1 MGVLDLFLDL
11 AALPS
16 PPGKE
21 RAVAD
26 RLTAELRGLGLDV
39 EEDDA
44 GRKIGSDAGNLYCRV
59 PGTAEGTP
67 LFFCAHMD
75 TVLPSGP
82 IEPVV
87 EDGVVRN
94 AAGTILGAD
103 NKAAVAA
110 MVEATR
116 RVLEDA
122 RPHAGLELVFTL
134 QEEVGLKGV
143 EQFDCGRLAAQVGYV
158 YDMAG
163 PIGEVILGAPHAT
176 IMEVTFVGRAA
187 HSGIAPEDGRSAI
200 LAAAR
205 AIADMRLGRLDEETT
220 ANVGTIKGG
229 VARNIVPER
238 CTISAEARSHDERK
252 LAEAAQ
258 EMLEACTFA
267 ASLTGCEVETEVARW
282 YKGYRFRREDDA
294 VRLARAALEKTGH
307 EPTYALSNG
316 GADANIFNIRGLT
329 CVNLSNG
336 MADIH
341 TPDEHI
347 TVADLEGMVEVT
359 LALLEEARAA

>member
-1 MGVLDLFLDL
+1 VGVLELFLDL

-21 RAVAD
+21 RVVAD
-26 RLTAELRGLGLDV
+26 RLTAELREIGLEV
-39 EEDDA
+39 MEDDA
-44 GRKIGSDAGNLYCRV
+44 GPKIGSDAGNLYCRV
-59 PGTAEGTP
+59 PGNAEGTP

-87 EDGVVRN
+87 ADGVVRN
-94 AAGTILGAD
+94 AGGTILGAD

-110 MVEATR
+110 MVDATR
-116 RVLEDA
+116 QVLEEG
-122 RPHAGLELVFTL
+122 RMHAGIELVFTL

-143 EQFDCGRLAAQVGYV
+143 AEFDCGRLAARVGYV

-187 HSGIAPEDGRSAI
+187 HSAIAPEDGRHAI
-200 LAAAR
+200 AAAAR
-205 AIADMRLGRLDEETT
+205 AISDMRLGRIDEETT
-220 ANVGTIKGG
+220 TNVGTITGG
-229 VARNIVPER
+229 TARNIVPDR
-238 CTISAEARSHDERK
+238 CMISAEARSHDERK
-252 LAEAAQ
+252 LAEIAQ
-258 EMLEACTFA
+258 EMLEACNFA
-267 ASLTGCEVETEVARW
+267 ASLTGCEVEVGVSQW
-282 YKGYRFRREDDA
+282 YQGYRFQRGDEA
-294 VRLARAALEKTGH
+294 VRLAHAALERTGR
-307 EPTYALSNG
+307 EPHYGITNG
-316 GADANIFNIRGLT
+316 GADANVFNQRGLA

-341 TPDEHI
+341 SPDEHI
-347 TVADLEGMVEVT
+347 AVADLEGMVDVT
-359 LALLEEARAA
+359 LALLDEARAA